1 MNILKDKLMRI
12 KKGMQILRIKLMEK
26 YKSFIGQVK
35 GFTDFAAKRN
45 LRMKQAYS
53 LNMWEFDNIPLIA
66 FEACLIDGKM
76 DHIFI
81 DRSKRMK
88 INDFV
93 LIHFTDLYYEYLTE
107 TNSDKEFTAIYKKY
121 VYHFV
126 KNMILSIAKIMIERD
141 KLTESMKSIL
151 TKRYAVSRY
160 EIGVIDGAIAGNKL
174 QLNKAQ
180 KALDEYNK
188 KNKQENNKKARLT
201 DNVGIFSEVLN
212 YHIPLSELTLKQY
225 CNYLKLVEN
234 KISKQK
240 KVNNGRKYK

>member
-1 MNILKDKLMRI
+1 M
-12 KKGMQILRIKLMEK
+12 
-26 YKSFIGQVK
+26 
-35 GFTDFAAKRN
+35 
-45 LRMKQAYS
+45 
-53 LNMWEFDNIPLIA
+53 
-66 FEACLIDGKM
+66 
-76 DHIFI
+76 
-81 DRSKRMK
+81 
-88 INDFV
+88 
-93 LIHFTDLYYEYLTE
+93 
-107 TNSDKEFTAIYKKY
+107 
-121 VYHFV
+121 
-126 KNMILSIAKIMIERD
+126 
-141 KLTESMKSIL
+141 
-151 TKRYAVSRY
+151 SRY